1 MVDPK
6 QHASNR
12 GAIETI
18 LRYIPGFSGYLE
30 KEYRRDADALT
41 RKWLADRLD
50 RAKSPLD
57 TYGRMLVDLGQIDQ
71 LPMIDRLRAKLDMTI
86 GRLRGAMPG
95 YSGFFDFVHI
105 GEDQLDDIYDYDA
118 AMITDADAVATRM
131 EKLPTASDP
140 PAVTIPPLISTLDA
154 MLAKLDERENMLKG
168 IGSEPP
174 AS

>member
-57 TYGRMLVDLGQIDQ
+57 TYGRLLVDLGQLDQ
-71 LPMIDRLRAKLDMTI
+71 LPMIDRLRAKLDTTI

-95 YSGFFDFVHI
+95 YSGFFDFVQI
-105 GEDQLDDIYDYDA
+105 GEDQLDDLYDFDGGL
-118 AMITDADAVATRM
+118 ISDVDSVAGSI
-131 EKLPTASDP
+131 EKLPVSSDP
-140 PAVTIPPLISTLDA
+140 PAVTIPPLIAAVEA

-174 AS
+174 SQ

>member
-6 QHASNR
+6 QHANNR

-50 RAKSPLD
+50 RAKSSLD
-57 TYGRMLVDLGQIDQ
+57 TYGRILVDLGQIDQ
-71 LPMIDRLRAKLDMTI
+71 LALIDRLRAKLDAAI

-95 YSGFFDFVHI
+95 YSGFFDFVQI
-105 GEDQLDDIYDYDA
+105 GEDQLDDVYDYDA
-118 AMITDADAVATRM
+118 ALIGQVDQVAESM
-131 EKLPTASDP
+131 EKLPTSSDP
-140 PAVTIPPLISTLDA
+140 PAVALPPVIANVDA
-154 MLAKLDERENMLKG
+154 VLAKLDERENMLQG
-168 IGSEPP
+168 IGSEPGQ
-174 AS
+174 

>member
-30 KEYRRDADALT
+30 KEYRRDADTLT
-41 RKWLADRLD
+41 RKWIADRLD

-71 LPMIDRLRAKLDMTI
+71 LPMIDRLRAKLDTAI

-95 YSGFFDFVHI
+95 YSGFFDFVQI
-105 GEDQLDDIYDYDA
+105 GEDQLDDLYDYDGSL
-118 AMITDADAVATRM
+118 ITEADTVAGAI
-131 EKLPTASDP
+131 EKLPASSDP
-140 PAVTIPPLISTLDA
+140 PAVALTPLIA
-154 MLAKLDERENMLKG
+154 AVNVMLAKLDERENILKG

-174 AS
+174 TS